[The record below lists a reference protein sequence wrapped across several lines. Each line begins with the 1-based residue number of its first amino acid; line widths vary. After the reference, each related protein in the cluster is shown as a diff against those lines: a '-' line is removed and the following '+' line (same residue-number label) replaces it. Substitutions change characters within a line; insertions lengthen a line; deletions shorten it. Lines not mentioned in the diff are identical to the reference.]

1 MFVGFSK
8 PHIII
13 SAVSKL
19 AATKHGKPRRSWF
32 PRLQVPFAAATPG
45 TWRRR
50 TKQLLLPVSFCARA
64 ARLAVIISVS
74 VWHTKMR
81 DSGEGHVHPLTLC
94 PNGDS
99 AVIATFAHKFVS
111 SNVTPFMSH

>member
-19 AATKHGKPRRSWF
+19 AATKHGKPRKSWF

-45 TWRRR
+45 SWRRR

-81 DSGEGHVHPLTLC
+81 DSGEEQCPSVDTLSKWRLGCDRHVR
-94 PNGDS
+94 
-99 AVIATFAHKFVS
+99 A
-111 SNVTPFMSH
+111 